1 MCCPLDCYLGVDRGY
16 NPPTYARR
24 IKYTGTAR
32 CHLGKLNNFE
42 KRSIEPNFPRP
53 LMLKIKGAILVLTG
67 IILKF
72 NLTFSNF

>member
-1 MCCPLDCYLGVDRGY
+1 MCCPFDCYLGVDRGY

-24 IKYTGTAR
+24 IRIYG
-32 CHLGKLNNFE
+32 HSEVSNFE
-42 KRSIEPNFPRP
+42 KRSVEPNFLRP

-72 NLTFSNF
+72 RLTLSNF